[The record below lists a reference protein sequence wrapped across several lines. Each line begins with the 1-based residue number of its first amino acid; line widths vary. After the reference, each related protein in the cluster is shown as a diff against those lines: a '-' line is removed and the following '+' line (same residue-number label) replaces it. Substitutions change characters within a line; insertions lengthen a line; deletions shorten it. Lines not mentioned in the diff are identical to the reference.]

1 MHDVAGGVVAFV
13 VDPAAEPEFDEEDVL
28 LDGVGVTV
36 NSTRRLGSIILA
48 IIVAASALDI
58 AE

>member
-1 MHDVAGGVVAFV
+1 M
-13 VDPAAEPEFDEEDVL
+13 VDPAAEPEFDAEDVL